1 MSNKP
6 YKGFEPNWLLTP
18 APENSYRSIFRW
30 GDPNFFKYPK
40 ESLYTLMKE
49 KFQMTDD
56 DFKAYSDD
64 TGFDPVEL
72 PDHPVQLAP
81 EHIDALKAIVG
92 EQNLSTT
99 DYDRLSVAYGATAY
113 DLLRLRHKRVDS
125 VPDVVLYPETTG
137 QVEQIVAYSTE
148 HHIPLYVY
156 GGGWNRQ
163 DTSSGNTAMHIGLPQ
178 SWIAFFDRQN
188 ACYTYRNDS
197 NPAHSYY
204 PTGGWNQYGYA
215 GLDCSGY
222 LGWTLYNTLHTKSA
236 SVSDC
241 DGYVAP
247 AAEFAHTL
255 AQRAWGTLSRQDCGN
270 GLQEPSSFR
279 PGDIFSMDG
288 HVWLCIGPCRDGS
301 IVIAHSTP
309 SPSKTDCKGGGVQLS
324 ALNPA
329 SDADKDCQA
338 YRLAERFMQ
347 RYSRWSARYQAQL
360 LPYSVYGRLSEN
372 PHAGLF
378 QWNDF
383 LSDKEGVREQFAEEI
398 LQIEN

>member
-113 DLLRLRHKRVDS
+113 DLLRLRHKRIDS
-125 VPDVVLYPETTG
+125 VPDVVLYPETSE

-163 DTSSGNTAMHIGLPQ
+163 DTGSGNTASQSDQCFVSHLICHKSAQESSYCNSQIKEGSEFCCLLRLHQKVLHQIAAGPESCSRLHGRIGKEGDQYVRCTFDPQDLPEAQ
-178 SWIAFFDRQN
+178 GFRRHGFSLICLDLLCFCTLRLYSSLFFIRPRFPERQADKQDRRDHN
-188 ACYTYRNDS
+188 LNHGYTEVSPAPAKPFSKAEAHDIWTCRCPDTPEAVK
-197 NPAHSYY
+197 PAHM
-204 PTGGWNQYGYA
+204 PGGIMKCHIVVQCRIHCA
-215 GLDCSGY
+215 G
-222 LGWTLYNTLHTKSA
+222 TKTIRNRHNA
-236 SVSDC
+236 
-241 DGYVAP
+241 
-247 AAEFAHTL
+247 
-255 AQRAWGTLSRQDCGN
+255 
-270 GLQEPSSFR
+270 
-279 PGDIFSMDG
+279 
-288 HVWLCIGPCRDGS
+288 
-301 IVIAHSTP
+301 
-309 SPSKTDCKGGGVQLS
+309 
-324 ALNPA
+324 
-329 SDADKDCQA
+329 
-338 YRLAERFMQ
+338 
-347 RYSRWSARYQAQL
+347 
-360 LPYSVYGRLSEN
+360 
-372 PHAGLF
+372 
-378 QWNDF
+378 
-383 LSDKEGVREQFAEEI
+383 
-398 LQIEN
+398 